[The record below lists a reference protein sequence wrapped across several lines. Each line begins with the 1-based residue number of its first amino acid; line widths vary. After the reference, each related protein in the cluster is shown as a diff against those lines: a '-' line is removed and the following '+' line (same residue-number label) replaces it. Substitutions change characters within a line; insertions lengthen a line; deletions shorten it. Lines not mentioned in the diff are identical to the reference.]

1 MTKTLRSPRR
11 RRQFAA
17 SLPGGPRPL
26 RNCPTIHPKRSRKKW
41 LDTYMNLSRLCLYS
55 TQWTLSRNLTTL
67 LTRESPR
74 KQRPIDP
81 ITFPNVKKSLPL
93 SSHPIYI
100 RKIMSTSLNG
110 GGNPLYSDS
119 PAPLSASAPLTRT
132 RNYEHKS
139 NNERRTDS
147 ARSTDREER
156 GHAHSASRPFEMPTG
171 LQRRMEGGIGLE
183 KHGRQAARGRR
194 RREAE

>member
-11 RRQFAA
+11 RRQLAA
-17 SLPGGPRPL
+17 ALPGGPRPL

-55 TQWTLSRNLTTL
+55 TQWTLSRRLTTPL
-67 LTRESPR
+67 IRESPR
-74 KQRPIDP
+74 KQLTIDP
-81 ITFPNVKKSLPL
+81 ITLPNVKKSLPL

-119 PAPLSASAPLTRT
+119 PTPLSAPLTRT

-194 RREAE
+194 REAE